1 MIKLKDLLNEGMY
14 IAPHFLGDKIMAQ
27 FHIDEPRE
35 IGKQKVKIS
44 KKDMMIVKDELQE
57 KVLRKKIREIVMQ
70 NLTESKSKLKAGKNI
85 VEAEVDYDEDY
96 ITITLYMNKKI
107 MQHTTITV
115 DGGYVDTET
124 ANVVKLK

>member
-1 MIKLKDLLNEGMY
+1 
-14 IAPHFLGDKIMAQ
+14 MAQ

-44 KKDMMIVKDELQE
+44 KKDMMIAKDELQE
-57 KVLRKKIREIVMQ
+57 KVLRKQIREIVKQ
-70 NLTESKSKLKAGKNI
+70 NLTESKSKLKAGKNVI
-85 VEAEVDYDEDY
+85 ETEVDYDDEY
-96 ITITLYMNKKI
+96 ISITLYMNKKI

-124 ANVVKLK
+124 ADTARLK

>member
-1 MIKLKDLLNEGMY
+1 
-14 IAPHFLGDKIMAQ
+14 
-27 FHIDEPRE
+27 
-35 IGKQKVKIS
+35 
-44 KKDMMIVKDELQE
+44 MMIVKDELQE